1 MNVQTTLP
9 DLEIVHRR
17 YPVARSRRVKSSRR
31 VRISYPAALVEL
43 ALMLCATVGK
53 RRAASVIGVGVSTI
67 YRWVEMHRTSWMP
80 RGSLRTD
87 GPATFT
93 ADIISALSKRCE
105 HAGIRVNAPASNS
118 GTTSETAHSVDSDQ
132 EHVSSPNL
140 SIGEVRAIATESMSR
155 AKQEIETQYARRLSC
170 EQLAAIAN
178 MPRIRFIREFSSTFG
193 IPPYHYL
200 LGIRVQRATELLQY
214 SSERLPVV
222 AAMAGFGSASSMQ
235 RAFKHF
241 AGGSPGTVVKAIAP
255 RRHFASMNSF
265 DSSIAHTEKT

>member
-1 MNVQTTLP
+1 
-9 DLEIVHRR
+9 
-17 YPVARSRRVKSSRR
+17 

-43 ALMLCATVGK
+43 ALVLCATVGK
-53 RRAASVIGVGVSTI
+53 RQAASVIGVGVSTV

-93 ADIISALSKRCE
+93 ADVISELSKRCE

-118 GTTSETAHSVDSDQ
+118 ATTSETVRSADSDQ
-132 EHVSSPNL
+132 ERASPPNT
-140 SIGEVRAIATESMSR
+140 SIGVVRAIATEPMSR

-193 IPPYHYL
+193 VPPYRYL

-214 SSERLPVV
+214 SSEPLPVV

-241 AGGSPGTVVKAIAP
+241 AGGSPGMVVKAIAP
-255 RRHFASMNSF
+255 RRHSAAQISA
-265 DSSIAHTEKT
+265 DSSISHAEKH